1 MPKDAREMLSLAR
14 SFLERKGLGEARL
27 EAELLV
33 GHALGLDRLGLFMR
47 LDQPLLPAE
56 VDLARDL
63 LVRRGRREPTA
74 YIVGLREFYA
84 RDFHVGPGVLVP
96 RPETELIVDQAREIQ
111 KRRAAEVATG
121 AKAESEA
128 GAEIEAGT
136 EAGTEAEFEVVAA
149 TERPLRILD
158 IGTGSGC
165 LAVTLALEIEGAEVH
180 AVDISEDALVWA
192 RKNAEAL
199 GASVTF
205 HLGDGL
211 EVARG
216 LARDQGRFDL
226 VVSNP
231 PYVEPR
237 EREELSAEV
246 REHEP
251 PLALYAPAE
260 DPDFWVRSLC
270 GLTQEILTSP
280 GGRCLVELG
289 HLQGERLIGVL
300 SDLPGGKGLL
310 LHEDLAGIHRVAE
323 FGS

>member
-1 MPKDAREMLSLAR
+1 MR
-14 SFLERKGLGEARL
+14 SGW
-27 EAELLV
+27 
-33 GHALGLDRLGLFMR
+33 LGLFMR

-96 RPETELIVDQAREIQ
+96 RPETELIVDRAREIQ

-121 AKAESEA
+121 AKGESEA
-128 GAEIEAGT
+128 EAGT
-136 EAGTEAEFEVVAA
+136 EAGTEAEFEVEIVAA

-180 AVDISEDALVWA
+180 AVDISEDALFWA

-260 DPDFWVRSLC
+260 DPDFAVP
-270 GLTQEILTSP
+270 SP
-280 GGRCLVELG
+280 GTQGSSGRLNVLG
-289 HLQGERLIGVL
+289 DRIPIGCGHV
-300 SDLPGGKGLL
+300 
-310 LHEDLAGIHRVAE
+310 LHEHCDFVVVDVLADLLAADNGTVTADLADAHVNRQIE
-323 FGS
+323 LDP